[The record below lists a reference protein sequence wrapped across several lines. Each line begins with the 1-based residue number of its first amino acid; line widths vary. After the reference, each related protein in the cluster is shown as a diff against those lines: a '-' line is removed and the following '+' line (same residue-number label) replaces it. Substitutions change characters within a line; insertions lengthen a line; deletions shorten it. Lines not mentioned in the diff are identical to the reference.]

1 MDSALPKYSPSLT
14 HHTTLSLAYTYC
26 PARILCLYQTD
37 RYLSGIPSALQTDR
51 YLSGIPSALFDQLSP
66 VQYTHIYFYILA
78 PNLFRLLHLS
88 NFFFFSAIRAQPS
101 SRIQ

>member
-37 RYLSGIPSALQTDR
+37 RYLSGIP
-51 YLSGIPSALFDQLSP
+51 PALFDQLSP
-66 VQYTHIYFYILA
+66 VQYTQVH
-78 PNLFRLLHLS
+78 LFLHP
-88 NFFFFSAIRAQPS
+88 RT
-101 SRIQ
+101 